1 MKMFKVLL
9 IISLFTILFVEFFHP
24 ITALNQDFG
33 RHLLTG
39 EIIVHTHHVPNTNLF
54 SYTYPNFPFIN
65 THWLSEVIYY
75 ALVSVIGLH
84 GLLIISTAIMLC
96 AFALVLFYSLKQ
108 SNIFSIAITS
118 LLFFNILAERTD
130 IRPEIFSIL
139 WTALFTVIL
148 YMYRTKYTRLIFLL
162 PVIELLWVNMH
173 IYFIAGIILM
183 GLFLIDMLYY
193 HRVEIFIKKNIS
205 KQLCIYFCIFT
216 LTCFITLCNPHGI
229 TGALYPFL
237 VFNNYGYTIQENQNV
252 FFLLQFGTSTTI
264 IFLFF
269 STVIFFTCMLIS
281 MRKTRLIDW
290 LLAIVFTILAFQ
302 QIRNVVLFVF
312 VLFIPFSYALHT
324 TSDIFLKNISK
335 EKRTYV
341 KNILFSVLIICV
353 LWEMIFF
360 MQQRGFG
367 WDIREDARPA
377 INFFIQNNL
386 EGPIFNN
393 FDIGSDL
400 EYRLYPKIN
409 VFVDGRPEAYP
420 ASFFQQIYI
429 PMQEDPKIFLQQ
441 DTKYHFNTIIFSL
454 TDQTPWASQFISQIT
469 NNASWHI
476 VYLDSYNVILVKN
489 NKINEALMQKFGMDK
504 DHIKINNLSNEAMQ
518 LYRLDNFFVEAG
530 WIQQVEK
537 IDQKILANEPDNC
550 IALAQLARIYNQS
563 ENNMYA
569 TRYILH
575 CQQ

>member
-1 MKMFKVLL
+1 MKIIEKFL
-9 IISLFTILFVEFFHP
+9 IISLFILLFVEFFHP
-24 ITALNQDFG
+24 ITALNQDLG
-33 RHLLTG
+33 RHLMTG
-39 EIIVHTHHVPNTNLF
+39 KIIVNTHHVPKVNLF

-65 THWLSEVIYY
+65 THWLSEVLYY
-75 ALVSVIGLH
+75 ALVSAIGFH
-84 GLLIISTAIMLC
+84 GLLIISTALILC
-96 AFALVLFYSLKQ
+96 AFALVFFYSLKHG
-108 SNIFSIAITS
+108 NIFSIAITS
-118 LLFFNILAERTD
+118 LLYFNILAERTD

-139 WTALFTVIL
+139 FTSLFTVIL
-148 YMYRTKYTRLIFLL
+148 YTYRTKYTRLIFLL
-162 PVIELLWVNMH
+162 PVIELLWINMH
-173 IYFIAGIILM
+173 IYFIIGIALI
-183 GLFLIDMLYY
+183 GLFFIDILYY
-193 HRVEIFIKKNIS
+193 HRIEIFSKKHIS
-205 KQLCIYFCIFT
+205 KQVLIYFFIF
-216 LTCFITLCNPHGI
+216 LVTCLITLCNQNGI
-229 TGALYPFL
+229 SGSLYPFS

-252 FFLLQFGTSTTI
+252 FFLLQFGTSPTI

-269 STVIFFTCMLIS
+269 STIILFSCMLIS
-281 MRKTRLIDW
+281 LRKTRLIDW

-324 TSDIFLKNISK
+324 TSDIFLNNISK

-341 KNILFSVLIICV
+341 KIILFSLLMICV
-353 LWEMIFF
+353 LLEMIVFT
-360 MQQRGFG
+360 QQRGFG

-377 INFFIQNNL
+377 IDFFIHHNL
-386 EGPIFNN
+386 QGPIFNN

-400 EYRLYPKIN
+400 EYRLYPKVK

-429 PMQEDPKIFLQQ
+429 PMQEDPNIFLQQ

-454 TDQTPWASQFISQIT
+454 TDQTPWASQFVSQIT
-469 NNASWHI
+469 NNASWRV
-476 VYLDSYNVILVKN
+476 VYLDSYNVILMKN
-489 NKINEALMQKFGMDK
+489 NKINEALIHKFGMDK
-504 DHIKINNLSNEAMQ
+504 DHVAISNLTNEAMQ

-550 IALAQLARIYNQS
+550 IALAQLAKIYNQS

-575 CQQ
+575 CQR